1 MNKTLQFFD
10 ISQPKEG
17 LTSKKFFTQLSC
29 HFEEFL
35 EGVEALGNEGTL
47 NEELESAIE
56 ILRGDYPEE
65 QFEEVMSQVDRLAL
79 ADSLAD
85 QYVTLIGTSRA
96 AGIEIEACIAEVEAS
111 NLSKFV
117 HVGIGDISDLE
128 WMAYDAHSL
137 KIEDEGRYAGVYWKR
152 VNNYVVWYDQSGKI
166 LKGPNYFE
174 PDLKEF
180 V

>member
-10 ISQPKEG
+10 ISQPKEE

-47 NEELESAIE
+47 NEELESAID
-56 ILRGDYPEE
+56 ILRGNYPEE
-65 QFEEVMSQVDRLAL
+65 QFDEVMLQMDKLAL

-85 QYVTLIGTSRA
+85 QYVTLLGTARA

-111 NLSKFV
+111 NLSKFI
-117 HVGIGDISDLE
+117 HVGDSEITPYQLASF
-128 WMAYDAHSL
+128 AAHANY
-137 KIEDEGRYAGVYWKR
+137 IEEQGRYSGVYWKR
-152 VNNYVVWYDQSGKI
+152 VNEYVVWYDQSGKI

-174 PDLKEF
+174 PNLKEF
-180 V
+180 I